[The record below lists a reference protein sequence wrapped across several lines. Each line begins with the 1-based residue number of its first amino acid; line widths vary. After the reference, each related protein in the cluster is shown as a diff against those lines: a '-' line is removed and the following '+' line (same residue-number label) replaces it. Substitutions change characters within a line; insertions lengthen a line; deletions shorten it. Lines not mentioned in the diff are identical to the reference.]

1 MHDLE
6 NGKSPRKFA
15 IAALDLYDV
24 NVIIVLLDGSL
35 EARSKEDRQQL
46 YWNLQES
53 AASANLAGN
62 VVLVWQ
68 ERSGSTKF
76 IAPPAQHA
84 FFRILKYE
92 QLRAQ
97 VNGTLE
103 CKECRWLGDLV

>member
-6 NGKSPRKFA
+6 NGKSSRIFA
-15 IAALDLYDV
+15 IAALDFYDV
-24 NVIIVLLDGSL
+24 NVVIVLPDESL
-35 EARSKEDRQQL
+35 EVESEDERQQL
-46 YWNLQES
+46 YAKLQQS

-62 VVLVWQ
+62 IVLVWQ

-84 FFRILKYE
+84 FFRILKYD

-103 CKECRWLGDLV
+103 CE